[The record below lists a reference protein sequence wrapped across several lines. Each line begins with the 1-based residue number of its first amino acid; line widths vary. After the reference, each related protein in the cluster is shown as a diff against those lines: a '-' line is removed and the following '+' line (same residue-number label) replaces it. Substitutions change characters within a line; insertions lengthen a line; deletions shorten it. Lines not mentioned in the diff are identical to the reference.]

1 MKVKI
6 ITSYDSKEMEREIN
20 DFIENGNKHIIDIK
34 LTTNT
39 ICSTKTEYTA
49 MIIY

>member
-39 ICSTKTEYTA
+39 ICSAKTEYTA